1 MVKISNLN
9 QTFYTKDGELEVLK
23 NINFNLMEGQ
33 ILTIL
38 GPSGSG
44 KSTILNIL
52 TKLLKPTSGDVI
64 INGKIGYMFQKDN
77 LLEWRNIMDNITIG
91 LEIQKKKTDEAM
103 ERVERLLKTY
113 GLWDFRNMYPKEL
126 SGGMRQR
133 VALIRTLS
141 VDPDIL
147 LLDEPFSALD
157 YQTRL
162 MVNDDVYKIIKNEN
176 KSVILVTHDNM
187 IASYAKKFLY
197 LRDGQIINRIDCQ
210 NGSQVDFFNE
220 IVKITTQDSLLKLFN
235 PQNNLKKESKKEF
248 QEKEI
253 KNSVG
258 EKTED
263 RKNENTTS
271 QVKVETFEPKKS
283 TTARLIV
290 YAIFDGLEYDEASA
304 LRNRVL
310 NFDKDAVRFNNTNYE
325 EIEIPYG
332 EIKSTKIS
340 MCSRSIISWPMPE
353 FRFYLD
359 LDIITKDNNICRFE
373 VLNQR
378 NALSLFDTLEKHQIV
393 MEDPYGIVT
402 LYRSKP
408 DDLVRHRYL
417 LYNFK
422 KIAKEYNLDNPRN
435 L

>member
-1 MVKISNLN
+1 MKDMVKISNLN

-176 KSVILVTHDNM
+176 KSVILVTHDISEA
-187 IASYAKKFLY
+187 IAMGDKVAVL
-197 LRDGQIINRIDCQ
+197 
-210 NGSQVDFFNE
+210 
-220 IVKITTQDSLLKLFN
+220 
-235 PQNNLKKESKKEF
+235 SKRPST
-248 QEKEI
+248 I
-253 KNSVG
+253 KNEYKIDLSMEE
-258 EKTED
+258 EKTPFKC
-263 RKNENTTS
+263 RK
-271 QVKVETFEPKKS
+271 VPKFQ
-283 TTARLIV
+283 T
-290 YAIFDGLEYDEASA
+290 YFDLLWKE
-304 LRNRVL
+304 L
-310 NFDKDAVRFNNTNYE
+310 
-325 EIEIPYG
+325 
-332 EIKSTKIS
+332 
-340 MCSRSIISWPMPE
+340 
-353 FRFYLD
+353 
-359 LDIITKDNNICRFE
+359 DNNE
-373 VLNQR
+373 L
-378 NALSLFDTLEKHQIV
+378 
-393 MEDPYGIVT
+393 
-402 LYRSKP
+402 
-408 DDLVRHRYL
+408 
-417 LYNFK
+417 
-422 KIAKEYNLDNPRN
+422 
-435 L
+435 